1 MTTITLDSY
10 GAPIPNHTVAGI
22 AASFIASCS
31 EFCAGVREGHEIEV
45 RYRTYARMS
54 QPDLAELGM
63 TRADIYRAALLGRP
77 V

>member
-1 MTTITLDSY
+1 MTTITLKSTEHQT
-10 GAPIPNHTVAGI
+10 GQTVASL
-22 AASFIASCS
+22 ATSLVASFS
-31 EFCAGVREGHEIEV
+31 EFCAGIRDGREIEV

-63 TRADIYRAALLGRP
+63 SRADIYRAALLGRP